1 MACGTVETREDRRG
15 DGARRGLPRVGGRDG
30 RGHDLVAMV
39 GRAHVAGRRRGRR
52 LRPSA
57 RGRERRARS
66 RPRARAPRLGGPR
79 DRPTGGI
86 AASPR
91 LRVRQ
96 PRPSALLRRAW
107 IQASR
112 RSADGPLLREP
123 VRAGAS
129 VRLDDLPAIRSV
141 PVVTA
146 AQMAE
151 ADRVASEELGIA
163 LAVLMENASR
173 QVAAAARALLG
184 AVGGERVIALA
195 GSGNNGG
202 DALGAARH
210 LLGWGADARVALS
223 GAADRP
229 RELARPQH
237 DILVKL
243 GVPIAS
249 AAESG
254 AGAIGEELADAGLV
268 LDGLLGYSVS
278 GAPHGAVAELIAA
291 AERSGVP
298 VLAIDLPSGLDP
310 DDGMPLGTAIAAR
323 ATVTLALPKLGLTL
337 PPARRYVGELLLA
350 DIGIPAKAYARF
362 GIDARRVFA
371 SGDLVR
377 VNP

>member
-1 MACGTVETREDRRG
+1 M
-15 DGARRGLPRVGGRDG
+15 
-30 RGHDLVAMV
+30 
-39 GRAHVAGRRRGRR
+39 
-52 LRPSA
+52 
-57 RGRERRARS
+57 
-66 RPRARAPRLGGPR
+66 
-79 DRPTGGI
+79 
-86 AASPR
+86 
-91 LRVRQ
+91 
-96 PRPSALLRRAW
+96 
-107 IQASR
+107 
-112 RSADGPLLREP
+112 
-123 VRAGAS
+123 
-129 VRLDDLPAIRSV
+129 RLDDLPAIRSV

-151 ADRVASEELGIA
+151 VDRVASEELGIA

-184 AVGGERVIALA
+184 SVEGKRVIALA

-223 GAADRP
+223 GAPDRL
-229 RELARPQH
+229 RDLARAQH

-254 AGAIGEELADAGLV
+254 AGAIGEELADADLV

-291 AERSGVP
+291 AERSAVP

-323 ATVTLALPKLGLTL
+323 VTVTLALPKLGLTL

-377 VNP
+377 VTP

>member
-1 MACGTVETREDRRG
+1 M
-15 DGARRGLPRVGGRDG
+15 
-30 RGHDLVAMV
+30 
-39 GRAHVAGRRRGRR
+39 
-52 LRPSA
+52 
-57 RGRERRARS
+57 
-66 RPRARAPRLGGPR
+66 RLG
-79 DRPTGGI
+79 
-86 AASPR
+86 
-91 LRVRQ
+91 
-96 PRPSALLRRAW
+96 
-107 IQASR
+107 
-112 RSADGPLLREP
+112 
-123 VRAGAS
+123 
-129 VRLDDLPAIRSV
+129 DLPAIRSV

-151 ADRVASEELGIA
+151 ADRVASEELGIP

-184 AVGGERVIALA
+184 SVEGKRVVALA
-195 GSGNNGG
+195 GNGNNGG

-223 GAADRP
+223 GAPDRL
-229 RELARPQH
+229 RELARAQH

-243 GVPIAS
+243 GVPIAT

-254 AGAIGEELADAGLV
+254 AEAIGEELADADLV

-337 PPARRYVGELLLA
+337 PSARRYVGELLLA

>member
-15 DGARRGLPRVGGRDG
+15 DGARRGLPGVGGRDG

-39 GRAHVAGRRRGRR
+39 GRALLAGRRRGRR

-79 DRPTGGI
+79 DRRTGAI

-112 RSADGPLLREP
+112 RSADGPLLRES
-123 VRAGAS
+123 VRAGAP

-173 QVAAAARALLG
+173 PGAAAARALLG
-184 AVGGERVIALA
+184 SVRGQRVIALA
-195 GSGNNGG
+195 RRGNNGG

-223 GAADRP
+223 GAPDRLRDLP
-229 RELARPQH
+229 RAQH
-237 DILVKL
+237 DILVEP
-243 GVPIAS
+243 GAPNPG

-254 AGAIGEELADAGLV
+254 PRGVREEVPAAAPLLRGLPRAIL
-268 LDGLLGYSVS
+268 S

-291 AERSGVP
+291 AERSAVP

-310 DDGMPLGTAIAAR
+310 DDGIPLGTAIAAR
-323 ATVTLALPKLGLTL
+323 ATVTPAPPKLGLTL
-337 PPARRYVGELLLA
+337 PPARRYVGELLLP

-362 GIDARRVFA
+362 GIDARRGFA

-377 VNP
+377 VTP

>member
-1 MACGTVETREDRRG
+1 M
-15 DGARRGLPRVGGRDG
+15 
-30 RGHDLVAMV
+30 
-39 GRAHVAGRRRGRR
+39 
-52 LRPSA
+52 
-57 RGRERRARS
+57 
-66 RPRARAPRLGGPR
+66 
-79 DRPTGGI
+79 
-86 AASPR
+86 
-91 LRVRQ
+91 
-96 PRPSALLRRAW
+96 
-107 IQASR
+107 
-112 RSADGPLLREP
+112 
-123 VRAGAS
+123 
-129 VRLDDLPAIRSV
+129 RLDDLPAIRSV

-184 AVGGERVIALA
+184 SVEEKRVIALA

-223 GAADRP
+223 GAPDRL
-229 RELARPQH
+229 RDLARAQH

-254 AGAIGEELADAGLV
+254 AAAIGEELADADLV

-291 AERSGVP
+291 AERSAVP

-310 DDGMPLGTAIAAR
+310 DDGMPLGTAVAAR
-323 ATVTLALPKLGLTL
+323 VTVTLALPKLGLTL

-377 VNP
+377 VTP

>member
-15 DGARRGLPRVGGRDG
+15 DGARRGLPRVGGRGG

-39 GRAHVAGRRRGRR
+39 GRSHVAARRRGRR

-146 AQMAE
+146 AQMAQ
-151 ADRVASEELGIA
+151 ADRVASEELGIT

-184 AVGGERVIALA
+184 SVEGKRVIALA

-210 LLGWGADARVALS
+210 LLGWGAGARAM
-223 GAADRP
+223 
-229 RELARPQH
+229 LAGR
-237 DILVKL
+237 
-243 GVPIAS
+243 ACCS
-249 AAESG
+249 
-254 AGAIGEELADAGLV
+254 
-268 LDGLLGYSVS
+268 
-278 GAPHGAVAELIAA
+278 
-291 AERSGVP
+291 
-298 VLAIDLPSGLDP
+298 
-310 DDGMPLGTAIAAR
+310 R
-323 ATVTLALPKLGLTL
+323 ATVTLALPQLGLTL

-371 SGDLVR
+371 SGDLLR
-377 VNP
+377 VTP

>member
-39 GRAHVAGRRRGRR
+39 GRALVAGRRRGRR

-66 RPRARAPRLGGPR
+66 RPRASAPRLGGPR
-79 DRPTGGI
+79 DRPTGAI

-123 VRAGAS
+123 VRAGAPL
-129 VRLDDLPAIRSV
+129 RLDALAALRSV

-195 GSGNNGG
+195 GRGNNGG
-202 DALGAARH
+202 DAPRAARPPP
-210 LLGWGADARVALS
+210 GWGAGAPGRPS

-243 GVPIAS
+243 GVPI
-249 AAESG
+249 
-254 AGAIGEELADAGLV
+254 
-268 LDGLLGYSVS
+268 
-278 GAPHGAVAELIAA
+278 
-291 AERSGVP
+291 
-298 VLAIDLPSGLDP
+298 
-310 DDGMPLGTAIAAR
+310 
-323 ATVTLALPKLGLTL
+323 
-337 PPARRYVGELLLA
+337 
-350 DIGIPAKAYARF
+350 
-362 GIDARRVFA
+362 
-371 SGDLVR
+371 
-377 VNP
+377 

>member
-15 DGARRGLPRVGGRDG
+15 DGARRGLRRAGGRDG
-30 RGHDLVAMV
+30 RRHDLVAMD
-39 GRAHVAGRRRGRR
+39 GRALLAGRRRRRR

-66 RPRARAPRLGGPR
+66 RPRASAPRLGGPR
-79 DRPTGGI
+79 DRPTGAI

-96 PRPSALLRRAW
+96 PRASALLRRAR

-123 VRAGAS
+123 VRAGAP

-184 AVGGERVIALA
+184 SVEGKRVIALA
-195 GSGNNGG
+195 GRGNNGG

-223 GAADRP
+223 GAPDRL
-229 RELARPQH
+229 RDLARAQH

-254 AGAIGEELADAGLV
+254 AGAIGEELADADLV

-291 AERSGVP
+291 AERLAVP
-298 VLAIDLPSGLDP
+298 VIAIDLPSGLDP

-323 ATVTLALPKLGLTL
+323 ATGTLGLPKLGVTL
-337 PPARRYVGELLLA
+337 PPARRGVRQLLLA
-350 DIGIPAKAYARF
+350 LICLAAR
-362 GIDARRVFA
+362 
-371 SGDLVR
+371 
-377 VNP
+377 P